1 MALLYVEVG
10 WCGGSVEN
18 VLGAGV
24 DLGAGRS
31 KAEVGGSESARLLQ
45 PWQPELVTLCSCRS
59 PPSPASIADAGG
71 PMVCSNALPG
81 LNYPCLKASMTIV
94 GD

>member
-1 MALLYVEVG
+1 MREEWLRGERGENGGECEGGGRGWISLYLSGEIHVLSERNLFTVQTYLTWLALLYVEVG

-31 KAEVGGSESARLLQ
+31 KAEVGG
-45 PWQPELVTLCSCRS
+45 
-59 PPSPASIADAGG
+59 
-71 PMVCSNALPG
+71 
-81 LNYPCLKASMTIV
+81 
-94 GD
+94 